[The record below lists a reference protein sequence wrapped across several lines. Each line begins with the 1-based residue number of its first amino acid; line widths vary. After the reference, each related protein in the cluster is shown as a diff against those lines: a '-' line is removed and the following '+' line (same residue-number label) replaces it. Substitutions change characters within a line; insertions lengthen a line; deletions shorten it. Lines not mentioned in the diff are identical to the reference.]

1 MKIKKVVIIG
11 NGFDLAHDLPTSY
24 KKFAL
29 TYKNHDIL
37 KKFERLSKEI
47 GSAEK
52 PSTWYSFEE
61 EIERISNVQFSRT
74 IMDAQSREDYAKRTQ
89 EMENC
94 NRLFFQLSDLL
105 MEYLDNVYSN
115 HKISILNNVKQEFL
129 TGGTY
134 TISFNYTDTVKLYT
148 KRYEYIHGNIK
159 DDSSIVLGF
168 SNDQYPDVASGSYI
182 YFNKAL
188 LRWRLSYIRYLISRG
203 HGKNIDKYLK
213 EFNPHLN
220 TMYSGKG
227 GWGFPSKINE
237 KCVYYD
243 ISKASEVLKE
253 YFLECEMRNNDC
265 NHKFNDVRE
274 LVIMGHGLES
284 DKLYFELLS
293 KEMPQLYSA
302 TIYTFK
308 GEQAK
313 ELVRK
318 AKYLKEQ
325 FKVKEIILKEY

>member
-1 MKIKKVVIIG
+1 M
-11 NGFDLAHDLPTSY
+11 
-24 KKFAL
+24 
-29 TYKNHDIL
+29 IL
-37 KKFERLSKEI
+37 
-47 GSAEK
+47 
-52 PSTWYSFEE
+52 
-61 EIERISNVQFSRT
+61 VQFW
-74 IMDAQSREDYAKRTQ
+74 
-89 EMENC
+89 
-94 NRLFFQLSDLL
+94 
-105 MEYLDNVYSN
+105 
-115 HKISILNNVKQEFL
+115 
-129 TGGTY
+129 
-134 TISFNYTDTVKLYT
+134 
-148 KRYEYIHGNIK
+148 
-159 DDSSIVLGF
+159 GF